1 MENSA
6 RITLSNTTAIQSEK
20 EIYFNNLNIF
30 LKLVDMEDKNTGI
43 QFLYHFRMFQ
53 TRVLGE
59 YISFLSSHFN
69 LGPLVSYFKRG
80 KERWKLS
87 EHGSSLRFLQQGG
100 KNCCVEKPVF
110 LL

>member
-20 EIYFNNLNIF
+20 EIYFNNLK
-30 LKLVDMEDKNTGI
+30 KLVDMEDKNTGI
-43 QFLYHFRMFQ
+43 QFLYHFRMFK

-69 LGPLVSYFKRG
+69 LGPSVSYFKRG